1 MSEII
6 LKAEHLKKYYE
17 ERQGLFS
24 RKKRINAALDDVS
37 LEIRKGS
44 IVGLAGESGSG
55 KSTAGKTML
64 NLIKPSG
71 GRVIFEGKQIFDA
84 DKGEYLDSGSMTAI
98 RQKADLF
105 RILPQPNP
113 KKMWSRLSVQAL

>member
-6 LKAEHLKKYYE
+6 LKVEHLKKYYE

-24 RKKRINAALDDVS
+24 RKKRINAALGDVS

-44 IVGLAGESGSG
+44 IMGLAGESGSG

-71 GRVIFEGKQIFDA
+71 GRVILKESR
-84 DKGEYLDSGSMTAI
+84 YLMQTRGNIWT
-98 RQKADLF
+98 
-105 RILPQPNP
+105 PVP
-113 KKMWSRLSVQAL
+113 

>member
-37 LEIRKGS
+37 LEIRKVALWGWLVS
-44 IVGLAGESGSG
+44 QVPE
-55 KSTAGKTML
+55 
-64 NLIKPSG
+64 N
-71 GRVIFEGKQIFDA
+71 
-84 DKGEYLDSGSMTAI
+84 
-98 RQKADLF
+98 
-105 RILPQPNP
+105 PQQERPC
-113 KKMWSRLSVQAL
+113 